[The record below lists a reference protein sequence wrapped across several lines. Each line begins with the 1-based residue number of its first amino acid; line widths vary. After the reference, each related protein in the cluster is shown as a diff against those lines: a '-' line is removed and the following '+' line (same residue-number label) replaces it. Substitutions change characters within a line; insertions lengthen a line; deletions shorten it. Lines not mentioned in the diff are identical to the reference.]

1 MMYDAKKYV
10 GKSIQLYPGDT
21 IAKYGKIVDLDDLG
35 WTIKITSTSNNRHYH
50 DYSFEEGEI
59 YFISHSKNLTFR
71 FVED

>member
-35 WTIKITSTSNNRHYH
+35 WTIKITRVSNSRHH
-50 DYSFEEGEI
+50 DNMFEEGET
-59 YFISHSKNLTFR
+59 YFISHSKNLIFR
-71 FVED
+71 FIED